1 MIRRIPRVLV
11 LAALFLPW
19 VKAYP
24 EERKL
29 PDKVWAI
36 LNEADQLELLSL
48 DPDQE
53 KEAKDKFHGW
63 NVLGKTGIK
72 DKKARE
78 GVVSAVSK
86 GVKES
91 DGTRANCFEP
101 RHGIRATKEKQTVD
115 LVICFECLS
124 VEIYLDGGNKREGDP
139 IAITKSPETALDKV
153 LRDAGVNLA
162 PKPEKDR

>member
-1 MIRRIPRVLV
+1 GRHPGFPSFNVLAGGPGSLAERSARGVDAMIRCLPIVLV
-11 LAALFLPW
+11 LAVLALPW
-19 VKAYP
+19 SKAYP
-24 EERKL
+24 EEQKL

-53 KEAKDKFHGW
+53 KDSKDKFHGW
-63 NVLGKTGIK
+63 NVLGKTEIK

-101 RHGIRATKEKQTVD
+101 RHGVRASKGKQTVD

-124 VEIYLDGGNKREGDP
+124 VEIYL
-139 IAITKSPETALDKV
+139 
-153 LRDAGVNLA
+153 
-162 PKPEKDR
+162 